1 VSRALG
7 LSPRAGERRRSLSLG
22 RLSTQLEIEWYAHD
36 VHPWD
41 QDLPPEQQAARFTEE
56 TLQHTV
62 AAIRRAFE
70 RFPEVDALQIVVRE
84 PRRPHG
90 VLFAGR
96 AARAEAAEC
105 ATTLSAAM
113 ALKLLGIE
121 FRIVDGRLEPLR

>member
-7 LSPRAGERRRSLSLG
+7 LTRRPGERRRPPALG
-22 RLSTQLEIEWYAHD
+22 RVSTQLEIEWYAHD

-41 QDLPPEQQAARFTEE
+41 DDLPVELQAARFAEE

-70 RFPEVDALQIVVRE
+70 RFPEVDGLQIVVRE

-90 VLFAGR
+90 VLFTGR
-96 AARAEAAEC
+96 VSRAEAARC
-105 ATTLSAAM
+105 ATSLSAAM

-121 FRIVDGRLEPLR
+121 FRMVDGRLEPLR